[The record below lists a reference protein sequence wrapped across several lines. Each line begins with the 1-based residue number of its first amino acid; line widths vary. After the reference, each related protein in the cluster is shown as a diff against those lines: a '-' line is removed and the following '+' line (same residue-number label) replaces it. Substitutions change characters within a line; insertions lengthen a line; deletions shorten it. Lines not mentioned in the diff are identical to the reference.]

1 MNYTD
6 YTSLG
11 YSFVSE
17 NDFPKY
23 EREARTFLDYY
34 TQGRCD
40 DEHCLCDLIDVYKQ
54 RDDEITKFDK
64 RVKSESVLDHSVT
77 FQEVNHESLSKEYTK
92 RAVAI
97 IRRHC
102 WHTGALYRGL

>member
-11 YSFVSE
+11 FDLVSE
-17 NDFPKY
+17 GEFEKY
-23 EREARTFLDYY
+23 HREAKLFLNYY
-34 TQGRCD
+34 TQGRCEKD
-40 DEHCLCDLIDVYKQ
+40 ILICELMDIYKARDVDVEKHG
-54 RDDEITKFDK
+54 
-64 RVKSESVLDHSVT
+64 RVASESVLDHSVT